1 MGGEVEL
8 TPWHPAVPPCG
19 KQEGLTKGCVMS
31 RFEWNLPNIT
41 YVCTNI
47 TSVCT
52 NITSVYRRLTFT
64 LAFLEGPFPSNVERL
79 SD

>member
-19 KQEGLTKGCVMS
+19 KQEGLSKGCLMS

-47 TSVCT
+47 TYVCTNITYVCT
-52 NITSVYRRLTFT
+52 NITSVCTG
-64 LAFLEGPFPSNVERL
+64 A
-79 SD
+79 